1 MKHTLVTISRSLAAQ
16 LLLITEEWK
25 VPEVSESQSDKGK
38 ELKILVFPIDKV
50 WKDYF
55 KENLGRDIVIEHII
69 NLR

>member
-1 MKHTLVTISRSLAAQ
+1 LAAQ